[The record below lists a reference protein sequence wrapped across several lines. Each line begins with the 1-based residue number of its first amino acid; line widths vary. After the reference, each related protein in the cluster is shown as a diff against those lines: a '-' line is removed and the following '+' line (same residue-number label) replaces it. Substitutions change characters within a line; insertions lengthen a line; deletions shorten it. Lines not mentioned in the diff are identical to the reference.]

1 MREIYCEEKFFKLE
15 LLIEFINNHNI
26 KVISIFPNIY
36 NKTYQEYILIY
47 SYMEEWF
54 SLEEFLNWLPYTGI
68 VFIDFILGFLYLV
81 LGILAFMAVGALGL
95 FVLGFLLIT
104 CYIWIPLLLV
114 VVGIM
119 KLCGL

>member
-1 MREIYCEEKFFKLE
+1 M
-15 LLIEFINNHNI
+15 
-26 KVISIFPNIY
+26 
-36 NKTYQEYILIY
+36 
-47 SYMEEWF
+47 
-54 SLEEFLNWLPYTGI
+54 EEFLNWLPYTGI
-68 VFIDFILGFLYLV
+68 AVIDFVLGFLYLV

-95 FVLGFLLIT
+95 FVLGFLIIT

>member
-47 SYMEEWF
+47 SYTEVKDEMGE
-54 SLEEFLNWLPYTGI
+54 
-68 VFIDFILGFLYLV
+68 
-81 LGILAFMAVGALGL
+81 
-95 FVLGFLLIT
+95 
-104 CYIWIPLLLV
+104 
-114 VVGIM
+114 
-119 KLCGL
+119 